1 MERNKRSLRGVV
13 RDETGSPIPKATVD
27 VFVQGS
33 QGEQPVTTM
42 QTDAGGRF
50 SADLPDGKYV
60 LEVGV
65 PEIGEPTLQ
74 VDLSK
79 SGDSPELEI
88 KLAVASS

>member
-1 MERNKRSLRGVV
+1 
-13 RDETGSPIPKATVD
+13 
-27 VFVQGS
+27 
-33 QGEQPVTTM
+33 M